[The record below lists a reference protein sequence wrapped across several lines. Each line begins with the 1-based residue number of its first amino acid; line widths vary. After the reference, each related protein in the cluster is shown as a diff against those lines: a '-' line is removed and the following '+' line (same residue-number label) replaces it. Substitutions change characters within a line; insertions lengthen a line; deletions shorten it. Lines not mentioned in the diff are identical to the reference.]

1 MRRGSINWR
10 AWADRFRRRSSSPQ
24 ATKNSRAGACSAPRR
39 ICSAR
44 YGINATGI
52 DAIIDEAGT
61 AKTTLY
67 KLFGSKTNLVNAVLE
82 SEGKAWREWFIGAM
96 EDGGG
101 DAQAK
106 LKRIFPALKRW
117 FAEERFYGCPFINAV
132 AEHDKDAKAFRNI
145 ALRHKKVVL
154 AHIEKLA
161 GEMGAAEPQMLAH
174 QLALLI
180 DGAIVAAMVSRDP
193 GVADTAGLAAG
204 NLFGPSKVKKPKRRG
219 RERTARCGVGA
230 RRVGKAQRAHH
241 LTACSLIDGGHVAS
255 APLPTLRFITPARS
269 GRGSA
274 RCRLSAAPNSMV
286 WGLVPSPRTE
296 AATLPALST
305 ITTETL

>member
-10 AWADRFRRRSSSPQ
+10 AWANRFRRRKQ
-24 ATKNSRAGACSAPRR
+24 FAAGDEE
-39 ICSAR
+39 SAR
-44 YGINATGI
+44 GRLLSAATHLFCKNGINATGI

-132 AEHDKDAKAFRNI
+132 AEHDKDAKAVPQHR
-145 ALRHKKVVL
+145 ATPQ
-154 AHIEKLA
+154 EGGA
-161 GEMGAAEPQMLAH
+161 GAY
-174 QLALLI
+174 
-180 DGAIVAAMVSRDP
+180 RK
-193 GVADTAGLAAG
+193 AG
-204 NLFGPSKVKKPKRRG
+204 R
-219 RERTARCGVGA
+219 
-230 RRVGKAQRAHH
+230 
-241 LTACSLIDGGHVAS
+241 
-255 APLPTLRFITPARS
+255 
-269 GRGSA
+269 
-274 RCRLSAAPNSMV
+274 
-286 WGLVPSPRTE
+286 
-296 AATLPALST
+296 
-305 ITTETL
+305 